1 MSRARREDVPA
12 DTASPPGPTGRGPM
26 AWAAL
31 GATLAA
37 LAAVLGGMRAEG
49 AVGTIAGVLAGAGAL
64 SAGLAALRLFAN
76 RRVAAPPT
84 VAVLE
89 ADQPESDALET
100 AEKRLASAVE
110 AMVSAIEL
118 YDGRDRL
125 VLHNAR
131 FVHIYASAAE
141 EIAKGAG
148 YGDILRA
155 AVEAGTIEQAIP
167 DPESWLARDIARHRA
182 GDSERSERK
191 IGDMWLQVRSHRLP
205 DGGRL
210 VIHNDVTALH
220 DTAERA
226 EAQSQ
231 LLMATF
237 NAMVQAII
245 VLDPDLR
252 MRACNNRLIE
262 LFDLPPELT
271 TPGTPMEAIA
281 RHNIRRGWVDIP
293 GDDLEDK
300 VARRTALYAARRHH
314 REELTAEDGLTIEI
328 QIQPD
333 DAGGLVVIYTDISE
347 RREAERSLLKAK
359 EEAEIANHAKSQF
372 LASMTHELRTPL
384 NAIIGFAEVL
394 REELYGPLGA
404 KQYGDFANDIHQ
416 GGQHLLS
423 MINDILDLSKI
434 EAGRRDLAYEDVDL
448 SALVESVVRMVRQ
461 RAAEA
466 GVRLERDLPDNLPPL
481 HAEDK
486 AVRQML
492 INLLSNAIKFTPK
505 GGHIR
510 VGAAYDGDGDGTLR
524 LTVEDTGI
532 GMSPADIPIA
542 LAPFRQI
549 DSAHARR
556 YQGTGLGLPLVESL
570 IELHGGTLA
579 IESAL
584 GEGTNITLIF
594 PAERVRA
601 IGHGP
606 DESGTSVPTR
616 PRPADTPSKQ
626 DRERS

>member
-1 MSRARREDVPA
+1 MDRR
-12 DTASPPGPTGRGPM
+12 R
-26 AWAAL
+26 
-31 GATLAA
+31 ATLAA
-37 LAAVLGGMRAEG
+37 LAALGAALAGLG
-49 AVGTIAGVLAGAGAL
+49 AVLMVTRVVSADGTVGALLAGAGAL
-64 SAGLAALRLFAN
+64 SAGLSAFGLLGH
-76 RRVAAPPT
+76 RRRGPDVPTAPSESET
-84 VAVLE
+84 
-89 ADQPESDALET
+89 DRPESNALET

-110 AMVSAIEL
+110 AMISAIEL
-118 YDGRDRL
+118 YDGQDRL

-131 FVHIYASAAE
+131 FVHLYASAAK

-148 YGDILRA
+148 YADVLRA

-167 DPESWLARDIARHRA
+167 DPETWLARDIARHRA
-182 GDSERSERK
+182 GDNERSERK
-191 IGDMWLQVRSHRLP
+191 IGDAWLQVRSHRLP

-210 VIHNDVTALH
+210 VIHNDVTVLH

-245 VLDPDLR
+245 VLDADLR

-262 LFDLPPELT
+262 LFDLPRELT
-271 TPGTPMEAIA
+271 VPGTPVEAIA
-281 RHNIRRGWVDIP
+281 RHNIQRGWMDIP

-300 VARRTALYAARRHH
+300 VTRRMALYEARRYH
-314 REELTAEDGLTIEI
+314 REEVTAEDGLTIEI
-328 QIQPD
+328 QVQPD

-359 EEAEIANHAKSQF
+359 EEAEVANHAKSQF

-448 SALVESVVRMVRQ
+448 SALVEAVVRMVRQ
-461 RAAEA
+461 RASEA
-466 GVRLERDLPDNLPPL
+466 GVRLERILPDSLPPL

-505 GGHIR
+505 GGHVRISAGHR
-510 VGAAYDGDGDGTLR
+510 PEDGGTHW

-532 GMSPADIPIA
+532 GMKPEDIPVA

-570 IELHGGTLA
+570 IELHGGSLTIA
-579 IESAL
+579 STP
-584 GEGTNITLIF
+584 GEGTSITLTF
-594 PAERVRA
+594 PADRGAGQKR
-601 IGHGP
+601 
-606 DESGTSVPTR
+606 DE
-616 PRPADTPSKQ
+616 
-626 DRERS
+626 